1 MTNAKKYFIAY
12 ARVTLSARAE
22 VSSDHGNGSTLI
34 RVTVGGS
41 NPNEAGWLPIR
52 VEKLKLII
60 IAVKRV

>member
-1 MTNAKKYFIAY
+1 MGRHCFRNATFGL
-12 ARVTLSARAE
+12 R
-22 VSSDHGNGSTLI
+22 LI
-34 RVTVGGS
+34 LFDTRTVGGS

>member
-1 MTNAKKYFIAY
+1 MLKVFHS
-12 ARVTLSARAE
+12 VRACYTQRE
-22 VSSDHGNGSTLI
+22 SRGKLRSRQWFHFDT
-34 RVTVGGS
+34 RTVGGS